1 MKLSQ
6 KQSQLLAAE
15 VLSAIKKQGLCSVP
29 EATIQKIRKW
39 KETRDRLLKVEKEHE
54 DARRKHDTTLA
65 AITGRVSGVY
75 PNNSIA
81 DIVDKI
87 KEANVPSLSEIEDK
101 IVLKAMF
108 TTEED
113 LQAFVQSIVKEFS
126 KKKATAVKAN

>member
-15 VLSAIKKQGLCSVP
+15 VLSAIKKQGFCSVP
-29 EATIQKIRKW
+29 EATISKIRKW
-39 KETRDRLLKVEKEHE
+39 KEKRDQLIKIEKEHE
-54 DARRKHDTTLA
+54 ENRRKHDVTLT
-65 AITGRVSGVY
+65 AITGRVNGVY

-87 KEANVPSLSEIEDK
+87 KEANIPALSEIEDK

-108 TTEED
+108 TTDED
-113 LQAFVQSIVKEFS
+113 LQTFVQSIVKEFS
-126 KKKATAVKAN
+126 KKKSAITN